1 VVKRILVGVVV
12 IVALLFVAAFA
23 WEWNSDRALYQQ
35 FQEETAAWH
44 ARCDAYVDKPV
55 MTPEAK
61 ACAES
66 LEAMLAIKKQHG
78 W

>member
-1 VVKRILVGVVV
+1 MVKRILVGVAV
-12 IVALLFVAAFA
+12 IVALLVVAAFV
-23 WEWNSDRALYQQ
+23 WEWDTDRALYRQ

-44 ARCDAYVDKPV
+44 ARCDAYVDQPV
-55 MTPEAK
+55 VTLEAK

-66 LEAMLAIKKQHG
+66 LEAMLAIKKRHG